1 MNNIRDNKGYT
12 VVELVIAILIFALG
26 FLGVTKMQQSAIMGN
41 SFSMQM
47 TNTLNIV
54 DSQVEYLRGLNLDHA
69 DLTMGNHDG
78 GTVSNQGVD
87 YDLAWIVN
95 TTALGPTINSREVQ
109 IVVSWMEKNIS
120 HSITT
125 NLMRSTTQ

>member
-1 MNNIRDNKGYT
+1 MIE
-12 VVELVIAILIFALG
+12 VVISILIFALG
-26 FLGVTKMQQSAIMGN
+26 SLGVAKMQQSAIMGN

-69 DLTMGNHDG
+69 DLTLGTHNG
-78 GTVSNQGVD
+78 GTSSHQGVN
-87 YDLAWIVN
+87 YDLAWTVN
-95 TTALGPTINSREVQ
+95 TTALGASVNARQVQ
-109 IVVSWMEKNIS
+109 IVVSWMEKNI
-120 HSITT
+120 HHRVAT